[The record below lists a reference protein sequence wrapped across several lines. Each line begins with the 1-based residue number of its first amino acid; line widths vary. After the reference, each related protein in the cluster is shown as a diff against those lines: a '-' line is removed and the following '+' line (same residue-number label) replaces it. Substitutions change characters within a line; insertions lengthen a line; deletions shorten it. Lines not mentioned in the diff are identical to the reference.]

1 MPQRWPFFSK
11 RKPPQPRFLDLFNQS
26 LHFHDIRQLFDTE
39 LLEPQYFTQKKLRKK
54 THHSALRSR
63 FFVNFAPLKDIF
75 PNLTLFVYMTILRSL
90 AKIVSIFLF
99 ITFSS
104 SIGNQLNAQDGKAL
118 FSQNCASCHA
128 VNKKLTGP
136 ALAGVED
143 RWSDK
148 KNLYAWIK
156 NSAAFLNTGD
166 PYATK
171 LYNEYNKTAM
181 NSFPGLADKDID
193 AILAYIKT
201 VPAAG
206 ATPSG
211 GQATAGAPAE
221 DSDSTLVFGILTL
234 ILALLSLILLQVNSN
249 LKKLSDDKSGIPAT
263 EPVPFYRNK
272 AYIAFIAI
280 IFFIGGGYM
289 TTVGAMNLGRSK
301 DYQPE
306 QPIYYS
312 HKVHAGVNQINC
324 QYCHAGTYQGKQAT
338 FPSVNVCMNCHAA
351 INEYKGEPLVR
362 ENGDIVDG
370 TAEIKKLYKY
380 AGFTEGQPW
389 DATKAKPI
397 EWVRIHNLPDHV
409 YFNHAQHVN
418 AGQVACQQCH
428 GDIQNMGEVKQFAD
442 LSMGWCVNCHRETK
456 VQFKDN
462 GFYSIYEKFHA
473 DLKSGKIDST
483 KGITVEKIGGTECQK
498 CHY

>member
-1 MPQRWPFFSK
+1 
-11 RKPPQPRFLDLFNQS
+11 
-26 LHFHDIRQLFDTE
+26 
-39 LLEPQYFTQKKLRKK
+39 
-54 THHSALRSR
+54 
-63 FFVNFAPLKDIF
+63 
-75 PNLTLFVYMTILRSL
+75 MTILRSL
-90 AKIVSIFLF
+90 SKILSILLF
-99 ITFSS
+99 ITLSS

-143 RWSDK
+143 RWPDK
-148 KNLYAWIK
+148 KNLHSWIK
-156 NSAAFLNTGD
+156 NNAAFLKTGD
-166 PYATK
+166 AYANK

-181 NSFPGLADKDID
+181 NLFPSLTDKDID
-193 AILAYIKT
+193 AILAYIKS

-206 ATPSG
+206 AAPAG
-211 GQATAGAPAE
+211 GAAGAAPVE
-221 DSDSTLVFGILTL
+221 ESDSSLVFGLLTL
-234 ILALLSLILLQVNSN
+234 ILAVVSLILLQVNSN
-249 LKKLSDDKSGIPAT
+249 LKKLSDDKSGIPSV

-280 IFFIGGGYM
+280 ILFIVGGYL

-301 DYQPE
+301 NYQPE

-312 HKVHAGVNQINC
+312 HKVHAGINQINC
-324 QYCHAGTYQGKQAT
+324 QYCHVGVYQGKQAT
-338 FPSVNVCMNCHAA
+338 LPSVNICMNCHAA
-351 INEYKGEPLVR
+351 INEYKGEPLKR
-362 ENGDIVDG
+362 ENGDVVDG

-389 DATKAKPI
+389 DAANAKPI

-428 GDIQNMGEVKQFAD
+428 GEIQKMGEVKQFAD
-442 LSMGWCVNCHRETK
+442 LSMGWCVNCHRQTK
-456 VQFKDN
+456 VQFKEN

-473 DLKSGKIDST
+473 DLASGKIDST

>member
-1 MPQRWPFFSK
+1 M
-11 RKPPQPRFLDLFNQS
+11 
-26 LHFHDIRQLFDTE
+26 T
-39 LLEPQYFTQKKLRKK
+39 TLR
-54 THHSALRSR
+54 
-63 FFVNFAPLKDIF
+63 N
-75 PNLTLFVYMTILRSL
+75 L
-90 AKIVSIFLF
+90 AKIVTIFLF
-99 ITFSS
+99 ITFSAA
-104 SIGNQLNAQDGKAL
+104 IGNQLNAQDGKAL
-118 FSQNCASCHA
+118 FSANCASCHA

-143 RWSDK
+143 RWPDK
-148 KNLYAWIK
+148 KNLYSWIK
-156 NSAAFLNTGD
+156 NSAAFLKTGD
-166 PYATK
+166 PYANN

-181 NSFPGLADKDID
+181 NLFTNLTDKDID
-193 AILAYIKT
+193 AILGYIKT
-201 VPAAG
+201 VPAPGTAPAG
-206 ATPSG
+206 GA
-211 GQATAGAPAE
+211 AAGAPAPE
-221 DSDSTLVFGILTL
+221 SDNSLVFGILSL
-234 ILALLSLILLQVNSN
+234 ILAVLAIILLQVNSN
-249 LKKLSDDKSGIPAT
+249 LKKLTDEKLGMTP
-263 EPVPFYRNK
+263 EVPVPFYRNK
-272 AYIAFIAI
+272 RYIAFTAI
-280 IFFIGGGYM
+280 LLFVLGGYY

-324 QYCHAGTYQGKQAT
+324 QYCHIGTYQGKQAT
-338 FPSVNVCMNCHAA
+338 IPSVNVCMNCHLA
-351 INEYKGEPLVR
+351 INEYKGDPLVR

-389 DATKAKPI
+389 DATKAEPI
-397 EWVRIHNLPDHV
+397 EWIRIHNLPDHV

-428 GDIQNMGEVKQFAD
+428 GEIQNMGEVKQFSD

-462 GFYSIYEKFHA
+462 GFYSIYEKFHE
-473 DLKSGKIDST
+473 DIRTGKIDSA

>member
-1 MPQRWPFFSK
+1 
-11 RKPPQPRFLDLFNQS
+11 
-26 LHFHDIRQLFDTE
+26 
-39 LLEPQYFTQKKLRKK
+39 
-54 THHSALRSR
+54 
-63 FFVNFAPLKDIF
+63 
-75 PNLTLFVYMTILRSL
+75 MTILRSL

-99 ITFSS
+99 ITLSS

-156 NSAAFLNTGD
+156 NNQAFLKTGD
-166 PYATK
+166 AYANK

-181 NSFPGLADKDID
+181 NLFPALTDKDID
-193 AILAYIKT
+193 AILAYIKS
-201 VPAAG
+201 VPAAD
-206 ATPSG
+206 APAAG
-211 GQATAGAPAE
+211 GGDKSKAGA
-221 DSDSTLVFGILTL
+221 DDKSDSSLVFGILTL
-234 ILALLSLILLQVNSN
+234 ILAVVSLILLQVNSN
-249 LKKLSDDKSGIPAT
+249 LKKLSDDKAGISST
-263 EPVPFYRNK
+263 DPVPFYRNK
-272 AYIAFIAI
+272 AYIAFVAILLFIA
-280 IFFIGGGYM
+280 GGYM
-289 TTVGAMNLGRSK
+289 TTVGAINLGRSK

-312 HKVHAGVNQINC
+312 HKVHAGINQISC
-324 QYCHAGTYQGKQAT
+324 QYCHIGTYQGKQAT
-338 FPSVNVCMNCHAA
+338 LPSVNVCMNCHAA
-351 INEYKGEPLVR
+351 INEYKGEEMRR
-362 ENGDIVDG
+362 ENGEVVDG

-389 DATKAKPI
+389 DASKAKPI

-418 AGQVACQQCH
+418 VGQIACQQCH
-428 GDIQNMGEVKQFAD
+428 GEIQKMGEVKQFSD
-442 LSMGWCVNCHRETK
+442 LSMGWCVNCHRQTK

-473 DLKSGKIDST
+473 DLKSGKMDSV
-483 KGITVEKIGGTECQK
+483 KGVTVEKIGGTECQK

>member
-1 MPQRWPFFSK
+1 
-11 RKPPQPRFLDLFNQS
+11 
-26 LHFHDIRQLFDTE
+26 
-39 LLEPQYFTQKKLRKK
+39 
-54 THHSALRSR
+54 
-63 FFVNFAPLKDIF
+63 
-75 PNLTLFVYMTILRSL
+75 MTILRSL

-99 ITFSS
+99 ITLSS
-104 SIGNQLNAQDGKAL
+104 SIGNQLNAQDGKSL

-143 RWSDK
+143 RWPDK
-148 KNLYAWIK
+148 KNLHAWIK
-156 NSAAFLNTGD
+156 NNQAFLKTGD
-166 PYATK
+166 AYANK

-181 NSFPGLADKDID
+181 NLFPNLSDKDID
-193 AILAYIKT
+193 AILAYIKS

-206 ATPSG
+206 AAPAG
-211 GQATAGAPAE
+211 GTATAAAPAE
-221 DSDSTLVFGILTL
+221 ESDSTLVFGLLTL
-234 ILALLSLILLQVNSN
+234 ILAVVALILLQVNSN
-249 LKKLSDDKSGIPAT
+249 LKKLSDDKSGIPAN

-280 IFFIGGGYM
+280 ILFICGGYM

-301 DYQPE
+301 NYQPE

-324 QYCHAGTYQGKQAT
+324 QYCHTGTYQGKQAT
-338 FPSVNVCMNCHAA
+338 LPSVNVCMNCHAA
-351 INEYKGEPLVR
+351 INEYKGEALKR
-362 ENGDIVDG
+362 ENGDVVDG

-389 DATKAKPI
+389 DASKAKPI

-409 YFNHAQHVN
+409 YFNHAQHVK
-418 AGQVACQQCH
+418 AGQIACQQCH
-428 GDIQNMGEVKQFAD
+428 GEIQKMGEVKQFAD
-442 LSMGWCVNCHRETK
+442 LSMGWCVNCHRQTK

-462 GFYSIYEKFHA
+462 GFYSIYEKFHE
-473 DLKSGKIDST
+473 DLKSGKLDST

>member
-1 MPQRWPFFSK
+1 
-11 RKPPQPRFLDLFNQS
+11 
-26 LHFHDIRQLFDTE
+26 
-39 LLEPQYFTQKKLRKK
+39 
-54 THHSALRSR
+54 
-63 FFVNFAPLKDIF
+63 
-75 PNLTLFVYMTILRSL
+75 MTILRSL

-99 ITFSS
+99 ITLSS
-104 SIGNQLNAQDGKAL
+104 SIGNHLNAQDGKAL

-143 RWSDK
+143 RWPEK

-156 NSAAFLNTGD
+156 NSAAFLKTGD
-166 PYATK
+166 PYANK
-171 LYNEYNKTAM
+171 LYEEYNKTAM
-181 NSFPGLADKDID
+181 NNFPGLADADID

-206 ATPSG
+206 AAPAG
-211 GQATAGAPAE
+211 GAAVAGAPTE
-221 DSDSTLVFGILTL
+221 DQSDSTLVFGLLTL
-234 ILALLSLILLQVNSN
+234 ILAVVSLILLQVNSN
-249 LKKLSDDKSGIPAT
+249 LKKLSDDKAGIPAT
-263 EPVPFYRNK
+263 DPVPFYRNK

-280 IFFIGGGYM
+280 VLFILGGYM
-289 TTVGAMNLGRSK
+289 TTVGAIDLGRSK

-324 QYCHAGTYQGKQAT
+324 QYCHTGTYQGKQAT
-338 FPSVNVCMNCHAA
+338 LPSVNVCMNCHAA

-362 ENGDIVDG
+362 ENGDVVDG
-370 TAEIKKLYKY
+370 TNEIKKLYKY

-389 DATKAKPI
+389 DASQAKPI

-428 GDIQNMGEVKQFAD
+428 GDIQNMGEVKQFSD
-442 LSMGWCVNCHRETK
+442 LSMGWCVNCHRSTEVK
-456 VQFKDN
+456 FKEN
-462 GFYSIYEKFHA
+462 GFYSIYETFHQ
-473 DLKSGKIDST
+473 DLKSGKLDSA

>member
-1 MPQRWPFFSK
+1 
-11 RKPPQPRFLDLFNQS
+11 
-26 LHFHDIRQLFDTE
+26 
-39 LLEPQYFTQKKLRKK
+39 
-54 THHSALRSR
+54 
-63 FFVNFAPLKDIF
+63 
-75 PNLTLFVYMTILRSL
+75 MTMLRSL

-99 ITFSS
+99 ITLSS

-128 VNKKLTGP
+128 VNKNLTGP

-143 RWSDK
+143 RWAEK

-156 NSAAFLNTGD
+156 NSAAYLKTGD
-166 PYATK
+166 PYAVK
-171 LYNEYNKTAM
+171 LYNDYNKTAM
-181 NSFPGLADKDID
+181 NLFPSLTDQDID

-201 VPAAG
+201 VPAVGAAPVAG
-206 ATPSG
+206 A
-211 GQATAGAPAE
+211 AAEAPKE
-221 DSDSTLVFGILTL
+221 DSDSTLIFGLLTL
-234 ILALLSLILLQVNSN
+234 ILAVVSLILLQVNSN
-249 LKKLSDDKSGIPAT
+249 LKKLSDDKSNIPGSN
-263 EPVPFYRNK
+263 PVPFYRNK

-280 IFFIGGGYM
+280 ILFIIGGYM
-289 TTVGAMNLGRSK
+289 TTKGAMNLGRSK

-312 HKVHAGVNQINC
+312 HTVHAGVNQINC
-324 QYCHAGTYQGKQAT
+324 QYCHTGTYQGKQAT
-338 FPSVNVCMNCHAA
+338 LPSVNVCMNCHMA
-351 INEYKGEPLVR
+351 INEYNGAPLVR

-389 DATKAKPI
+389 DPANAKPI
-397 EWVRIHNLPDHV
+397 EWLRIHNLPDHV

-428 GDIQNMGEVKQFAD
+428 GEIQKMGEVKQFSD
-442 LSMGWCVNCHRETK
+442 LSMGWCINCHRNSEVK
-456 VQFKDN
+456 FKDN

-473 DLKSGKIDST
+473 DLKSGKIDSA